1 MAYRLNLSSARSIL
15 IPRTAKPTE
24 VLIMVDESGNVIRE
38 RLQDTENIALYDLM
52 RETLIY
58 LTNLDP
64 EDTEHI
70 IMLKMAKQM
79 DGSE

>member
-1 MAYRLNLSSARSIL
+1 M
-15 IPRTAKPTE
+15 AKPTE
-24 VLIMVDESGNVIRE
+24 VLVSVDESGNTVRE
-38 RLQDTENIALYDLM
+38 TVQDTETVALYELM

-64 EDTEHI
+64 EDTEHT

-79 DGSE
+79 DGSEWS